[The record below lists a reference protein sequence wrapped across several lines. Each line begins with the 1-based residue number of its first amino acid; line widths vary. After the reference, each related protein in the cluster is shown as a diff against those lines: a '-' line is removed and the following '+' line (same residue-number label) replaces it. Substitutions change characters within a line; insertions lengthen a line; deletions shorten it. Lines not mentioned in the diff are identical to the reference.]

1 MNSYYNAWVCLL
13 YGSEIMQKKYREIVH
28 KTNCLSNDMNAL
40 YHQAARKLGVAD
52 SVLIVSYTLF
62 EKGDGC
68 ALYDVYTESGVS
80 KQTINSAIRKLETD
94 GVLYLEQDKGKAK
107 RIRLTESGKRFVERT
122 AGTLFAAECRAFGDW
137 TDEEFDIYLRLMA
150 RYNSAFRAEIEK
162 WDGGK
167 NEKTNPII

>member
-1 MNSYYNAWVCLL
+1 
-13 YGSEIMQKKYREIVH
+13 MQKKYREIVH

-52 SVLIVSYTLF
+52 SVSIVSYALY

-107 RIRLTESGKRFVERT
+107 RIRLTESGKRFVRQT
-122 AGTLFAAECRAFGDW
+122 AEPLFEAECSAFRGW
-137 TDEEFDIYLRLMA
+137 TDEELAMYLHLME
-150 RYNSAFRAEIEK
+150 RYNNAFRTEIEK
-162 WDGGK
+162 WDGG
-167 NEKTNPII
+167 NDEKTNPII